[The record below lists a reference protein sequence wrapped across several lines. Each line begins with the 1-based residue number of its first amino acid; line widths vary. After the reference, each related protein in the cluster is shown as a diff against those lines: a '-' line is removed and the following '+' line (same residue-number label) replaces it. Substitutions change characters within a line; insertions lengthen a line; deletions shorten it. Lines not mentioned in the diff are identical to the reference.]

1 LSFGVWGERMKPKY
15 LIGITI
21 IVVFVIFGALSF
33 RKTLTPYVSFK
44 EAKKSGATV
53 QVIGDIVFPE
63 VKYDID
69 AHQLQFPV
77 SDEHG
82 DKMMVVYSGTKPS
95 NFEQAD
101 RVVVIGKYE
110 NEVFVADQLLVKCP
124 SKYQGST
131 PGDSS
136 QLKHPDSIPKEPL

>member
-1 LSFGVWGERMKPKY
+1 MKTKY
-15 LIGITI
+15 LIGIPI
-21 IVVFVIFGALSF
+21 IIIFVIFGALSF
-33 RKTLTPYVSFK
+33 RKTLTPYVSFE
-44 EAKKSGATV
+44 EARKSGATV

-63 VKYDID
+63 AKYDID
-69 AHQLQFPV
+69 VHQLQFPIM
-77 SDEHG
+77 DENQ

-124 SKYQGST
+124 SKYQGSI
-131 PGDSS
+131 PSDSS
-136 QLKHPDSIPKEPL
+136 QRKHPDFIPRDSS